1 VSEARTGSVVTLTPA
16 EFTLVKFD
24 ADEVRDLIR
33 RTMSEVDFPASHDVS
48 IEVDEVL
55 PHPLT
60 ASLVNVADGTA
71 SLWFTGGCFESPQRQ
86 TGLSVDHTRVELGS
100 ALLRAKDRIDGGF
113 ADAPADEDI
122 DDRRRTLWEG
132 YAEGRLHAL
141 GFPVRVQ
148 RRRYTFRLYGGF
160 NDVSDAAFER
170 LWSGAPITWV
180 ELDALADELAAADT
194 RPERKKSLR
203 KETLRPVAAP

>member
-1 VSEARTGSVVTLTPA
+1 MSNVSLTPA

-24 ADEVRDLIR
+24 ADEVRGLIEQ
-33 RTMSEVDFPASHDVS
+33 TMREVGFPADVDVS
-48 IEVDEVL
+48 VDVDEVL

-100 ALLRAKDRIDGGF
+100 ALLRAKDRIGGGF
-113 ADAPADEDI
+113 ADAPADEEI
-122 DDRRRTLWEG
+122 DDRQRTLWEA
-132 YAEGRLHAL
+132 YAEGRLQAL
-141 GFPVRVQ
+141 GFPVREQ

-170 LWSGAPITWV
+170 LWSGAPISWA
-180 ELDALADELAAADT
+180 ELHALADELAAADT

-203 KETLRPVAAP
+203 KETLRPVAAT

>member
-1 VSEARTGSVVTLTPA
+1 MSKISLTPA

-24 ADEVRDLIR
+24 ADEVRGLIEQ
-33 RTMSEVDFPASHDVS
+33 TMAEVGFPAAVDVS
-48 IEVDEVL
+48 VDVDEVL

-113 ADAPADEDI
+113 ADAPADEEI
-122 DDRRRTLWEG
+122 DDRQRTLWEA
-132 YAEGRLHAL
+132 YAEGRLHTL
-141 GFPVRVQ
+141 GFPVREQ

-170 LWSGAPITWV
+170 LWSGAAITWR
-180 ELDALADELAAADT
+180 ELNALADELAAADT

-203 KETLRPVAAP
+203 KETLRPVAAS